1 MKINQRQASALQE
14 TEINGFKEEDILEEE
29 F

>member
-1 MKINQRQASALQE
+1 MKINQRQASALHE
-14 TEINGFKEEDILEEE
+14 TEINDFEVEDILAGE